1 MRIARVSIT
10 NFRGIQNAELL
21 LPNHCVLIGDNNVG
35 KSTVLEAIDLV
46 LGPERLYRRPP
57 IDEHDF
63 YAGRYLDEQDE
74 PTNVSIEVVVSE
86 LSEEQIRHFAEHLEW
101 WSTATNSLITGAPPE
116 QTNAPSVLPALRVSF
131 LGSYDADEDDFVGST
146 YFNSPENE
154 DGTFSVFK
162 STDKRLCGFLFLR
175 TLRTGRRALSLERGS
190 LLDVILR
197 LQEKRLKMW
206 EQVLRELRTLPVAA
220 DPDIGLT
227 EILTAVQKAVR
238 KYVPMEWAAE
248 PHLRVSDLTR
258 EGLRGSLAVFLSTGA
273 KLPDGSLHAAPFEYQ
288 GTGTV
293 NTLVLSLLSL
303 IADLK
308 QNVIFAMEEPEI
320 AIPPHTQRQVVS
332 NVRSLSS
339 QSIFTSH
346 SPYVLAEMEPEQ
358 LLVLKR
364 GNGTLQGFGG
374 SLPPAV
380 KPKKYKED
388 MRKRLCEA
396 LLSRRVLV
404 VEGRTEFDAMPAA
417 ARRLSEI
424 NPVAYSPFEAI
435 GIATIDAETDSQVEP
450 LGKYFRDL
458 GKDVYVI
465 FDKQKDQAV
474 SNKIKSALPNS
485 YESPEFSFE
494 RLLIYHTAESALRRF
509 ANSFNAAEN
518 WPTHLGSAPIPDMG
532 IEDLRRMLGDYLAW
546 SKGSSGAADLV
557 SICDIEEMPEYI
569 VSTIAAIK
577 ELVNAQQAETSTKSS

>member
-1 MRIARVSIT
+1 
-10 NFRGIQNAELL
+10 
-21 LPNHCVLIGDNNVG
+21 
-35 KSTVLEAIDLV
+35 
-46 LGPERLYRRPP
+46 
-57 IDEHDF
+57 
-63 YAGRYLDEQDE
+63 
-74 PTNVSIEVVVSE
+74 
-86 LSEEQIRHFAEHLEW
+86 
-101 WSTATNSLITGAPPE
+101 
-116 QTNAPSVLPALRVSF
+116 
-131 LGSYDADEDDFVGST
+131 
-146 YFNSPENE
+146 
-154 DGTFSVFK
+154 
-162 STDKRLCGFLFLR
+162 
-175 TLRTGRRALSLERGS
+175 
-190 LLDVILR
+190 
-197 LQEKRLKMW
+197 MW
-206 EQVLRELRTLPVAA
+206 EQVLGELRTLPVAA

-238 KYVPMEWAAE
+238 NYVPMEWADE

-364 GNGTLQGFGG
+364 SNGRLLGFSGA
-374 SLPPAV
+374 LPPAV

-388 MRKRLCEA
+388 MRKRFCEA

-404 VEGRTEFDAMPAA
+404 VEGRTEYDAMPAA

-424 NPVAYSPFEAI
+424 NPAVYSPFEAI

-450 LGKYFRDL
+450 LGKYFKDL
-458 GKDVYVI
+458 GKDVYVV
-465 FDKQKDQAV
+465 FDKQKDKAATE
-474 SNKIKSALPNS
+474 KIRAALPNC
-485 YESPEFSFE
+485 YESPEFGFE
-494 RLLIYHTAESALRRF
+494 RLLIQHTAESCLLYTSPSPRDQR
-509 ANSFNAAEN
+509 
-518 WPTHLGSAPIPDMG
+518 GS
-532 IEDLRRMLGDYLAW
+532 RMP
-546 SKGSSGAADLV
+546 SSA
-557 SICDIEEMPEYI
+557 
-569 VSTIAAIK
+569 
-577 ELVNAQQAETSTKSS
+577 

>member
-21 LPNHCVLIGDNNVG
+21 LPNHCGLIGDNNVG

-63 YAGRYLDEQDE
+63 YAGRYLDDQEQ
-74 PTNVSIEVVVSE
+74 PINVSIEVVVSE
-86 LSEEQIRHFAEHLEW
+86 LAEEQIRHFAEHLEW
-101 WSTATNSLITGAPPE
+101 WSNATNSLITGAPPE

-146 YFNSPENE
+146 HFNSPENE

-197 LQEKRLKMW
+197 LQEKRLRMW
-206 EQVLRELRTLPVAA
+206 EQVLGELRTLPVAA

-238 KYVPMEWAAE
+238 NYVPMEWADE

-364 GNGTLQGFGG
+364 SNGRLLGFSGA
-374 SLPPAV
+374 LPPAV

-388 MRKRLCEA
+388 MRKRFCEA

-404 VEGRTEFDAMPAA
+404 VEGRTEYDAMPAA

-424 NPVAYSPFEAI
+424 NPAVYSPFEAI

-450 LGKYFRDL
+450 LGKYFKDL
-458 GKDVYVI
+458 GKDVYVV
-465 FDKQKDQAV
+465 FDKQKDKAATE
-474 SNKIKSALPNS
+474 KIRAALPNC
-485 YESPEFSFE
+485 YESPEFGFE
-494 RLLIYHTAESALRRF
+494 RLLIQHTAESALRRF
-509 ANSFNAAEN
+509 ADSFNAAEN
-518 WPTHLGSAPIPDMG
+518 WPTHLGSAPVPAMG
-532 IEDLRRMLGDYLAW
+532 IEDLRNTLHDYLVW

-569 VSTIAAIK
+569 VNTIAAITA
-577 ELVNAQQAETSTKSS
+577 LANTHQSETSTKSS